1 MASITSEQTSY
12 LRFCD
17 EAGNKEKNG
26 ANDYTDAVFPTNT
39 ILCLGG
45 DAGVP
50 KMKIK
55 FQGMNGTH
63 TADEVDITYNIA
75 KYGLPTVLN
84 EMVKLIQKPGMTMI
98 DVCDVNLDIR
108 GSETFAQ
115 PAACVINCTD

>member
-45 DAGVP
+45 DAGQA

-63 TADEVDITYNIA
+63 TADEVDITYDIA
-75 KYGLPTVLN
+75 NYGLPTVLN
-84 EMVKLIQKPGMTMI
+84 EMVKLIQKPGILIYVVQKHSLNQLLVLLTA
-98 DVCDVNLDIR
+98 L
-108 GSETFAQ
+108 
-115 PAACVINCTD
+115 INFKN